1 MSPLILYFL
10 FEKHGRYILQN
21 SEAAARNRSFKKAIL
36 KNFVKFIGKHPCQSL
51 FFNKAAGLRSATIFK
66 KGSGTSVF
74 CKFCE
79 ISMKT
84 FSYRTLP
91 VAASENFS
99 VLDKFW
105 LRAQYIKLFA

>member
-1 MSPLILYFL
+1 MSPLILYLL

-21 SEAAARNRSFKKAIL
+21 SEAAARNRSFRKAIL
-36 KNFVKFIGKHPCQSL
+36 KKTPVPECLLIKLQASDLQL
-51 FFNKAAGLRSATIFK
+51 FLKKALAQ
-66 KGSGTSVF
+66 VYF

-91 VAASENFS
+91 VVASENFS
-99 VLDKFW
+99 VVDKFW
-105 LRAQYIKLFA
+105 F